1 MSRTGFTNVLI
12 VDDDKSTRRL
22 HELALEEAAK
32 GSGHTLLLT
41 TSPSA
46 VDARAHLVR
55 GKKDFNLIILDGN
68 LRDGSFSDVIEDT
81 PLGNAKVC
89 VISNSPKTVET
100 AKQHDSVHF
109 AEKKP
114 FDFDDT
120 VNLFTRIIET
130 LN

>member
-41 TSPSA
+41 TSPSV
-46 VDARAHLVR
+46 VDAREHLVKGR
-55 GKKDFNLIILDGN
+55 KDFDILLLDGN
-68 LRDGSFSDVIEDT
+68 LRDGSFSDIIDDT
-81 PLGNAKVC
+81 PLGNARVC
-89 VISNSPKTVET
+89 VISNSPETVEI

-114 FDFDDT
+114 FGFDDT